1 MAGTREPEECGWWDE
16 AFANCPTESEI
27 RGHACGAH
35 EMLVIIAYDI
45 SSERRL
51 ARVARYCEDY
61 AVRVQ
66 YSVFECRLPVVEFD
80 GFWSGL
86 VKLIEAKHD
95 RLVAYRVCAQCA
107 KDIRMAGTMVTTAGA
122 EQPVTYIA

>member
-1 MAGTREPEECGWWDE
+1 MTDKAEDWWEEWFC
-16 AFANCPTESEI
+16 NRPTVSEM

-66 YSVFECRLPVVEFD
+66 YSVFECKLPIVEFD
-80 GFWSGL
+80 RFWEGL
-86 VKLIEAKHD
+86 KKLIDPKED
-95 RLVAYRVCAQCA
+95 RLVAYRICAECA
-107 KDIRMAGTMVTTAGA
+107 KDVRSFGTMTTMAGHEPPAAYVL
-122 EQPVTYIA
+122 